1 MVPSPGRTQILC
13 PVDDNE
19 DGKGGRGGGKRK
31 EESMESYR
39 GERVV

>member
-19 DGKGGRGGGKRK
+19 DGKEGREEGKRK
-31 EESMESYR
+31 KESMESYR
-39 GERVV
+39 GEHVV